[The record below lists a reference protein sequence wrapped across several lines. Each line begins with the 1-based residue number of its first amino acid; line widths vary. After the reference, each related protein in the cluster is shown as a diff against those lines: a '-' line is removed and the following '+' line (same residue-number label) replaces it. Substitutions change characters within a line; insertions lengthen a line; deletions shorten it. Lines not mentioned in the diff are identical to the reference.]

1 MVSSRRDGTTTVT
14 ERRKAKGVA
23 LRVFFYVF
31 FSYGFLY
38 LVGVLGEQAQ
48 K

>member
-1 MVSSRRDGTTTVT
+1 MSSRQYDTARAG

-31 FSYGFLY
+31 FAYGFLY
-38 LVGVLGEQAQ
+38 MVGMLSEQAQ

>member
-1 MVSSRRDGTTTVT
+1 MNSERYDMDRVR

-23 LRVFFYVF
+23 LRVFFFVF
-31 FSYGFLY
+31 FAYGFLY
-38 LVGVLGEQAQ
+38 MVGMLGEQAQ

>member
-1 MVSSRRDGTTTVT
+1 MSSEDHDTGRTA
-14 ERRKAKGVA
+14 ERWKAKGVA

-31 FSYGFLY
+31 GTYVFLDV
-38 LVGVLGEQAQ
+38 VGLLGAHAQ

>member
-1 MVSSRRDGTTTVT
+1 MDPARAK
-14 ERRKAKGVA
+14 ERWKAKGIA

-31 FSYGFLY
+31 FAYAFLY
-38 LVGVLGEQAQ
+38 VIGVLGAQAQ